1 MKKSKEKQQ
10 QPNKANKLIK
20 LSSLAKATGLSKQ
33 TIQYYLMLGLMK
45 EAERTPGGHR
55 LFDETSIERAKLINK
70 LNKTGYS
77 LRDIRELFLKNK

>member
-1 MKKSKEKQQ
+1 M
-10 QPNKANKLIK
+10 KANAKRNGKTENDDLMK
-20 LSSLAKATGLSKQ
+20 LSALVKASGLSRQ

-45 EAERTPGGHR
+45 ESARTPGGHR
-55 LFDETSIERAKLINK
+55 LFDKSAVERAKLINK